1 MNPRLEPLVER
12 LTSMIDAVPDVVDV
26 VALATPDAGSAQRR
40 LGELFADV
48 GALAGIDVRGAKAQQ
63 AAARTVLRTPGGARA
78 AVFHASGAMAI
89 SLGLAPFEG
98 IFDDDPGDER
108 LVGLVEATAERLG
121 LGKRLPQDDVLAFER
136 LWRIKAA
143 GGDADGQVSDPVLC
157 RAVGAYRHVVR
168 ELPVYGR
175 ASATIHLAAKGTLD
189 AVSLSSRRFADDG
202 GGRTLDRVRTVAPGD
217 AARSVT
223 EQLSALFRKDDAE
236 GVEVTP
242 DWFRFGYLGLGRRRP
257 QAVLAPY
264 YVAGLS
270 LQHEEEAT
278 AHVIVAPGSR
288 DQYLK
293 IPRGQASSGLPR
305 SA

>member
-1 MNPRLEPLVER
+1 VNPRLEPLVER
-12 LTSMIDAVPDVVDV
+12 LTSMIESVPDAVDV
-26 VALATPDAGSAQRR
+26 VALAAPDAGTAQRR

-48 GALAGIDVRGAKAQQ
+48 GALAGVDVQGAKVHNAV
-63 AAARTVLRTPGGARA
+63 ARTVLRTPGGARA
-78 AVFHASGAMAI
+78 AVFHASGAMTVN
-89 SLGLAPFEG
+89 LGLAPFEG
-98 IFDDDPGDER
+98 IFDDDPGDEQ
-108 LVGLVEATAERLG
+108 LVGLVEASAERLG
-121 LGKRLPQDDVLAFER
+121 IGKRLPDDDALAFER

-143 GGDADGQVSDPVLC
+143 GGDADGQLRDPVLC

-202 GGRTLDRVRTVAPGD
+202 GGRTIERARTVAPGD
-217 AARSVT
+217 AARVVT
-223 EQLSALFRKDDAE
+223 EQLSTLFRTDDAE

-242 DWFRFGYLGLGRRRP
+242 DWFRFGYLSLGRRRP
-257 QAVLAPY
+257 QAVLAPC
-264 YVAGLS
+264 YVAGVS